1 MLSTMTL
8 EMWAM
13 CTVMCISCVGWAY
26 ECYKGREKDKKVHKA
41 YKEGYE
47 RGIKEATVEY
57 EFKEEM
63 KRWTA

>member
-26 ECYKGREKDKKVHKA
+26 EYYRRKDAELKA
-41 YKEGYE
+41 YKLKKRLE
-47 RGIKEATVEY
+47 RWK
-57 EFKEEM
+57 M
-63 KRWTA
+63 M